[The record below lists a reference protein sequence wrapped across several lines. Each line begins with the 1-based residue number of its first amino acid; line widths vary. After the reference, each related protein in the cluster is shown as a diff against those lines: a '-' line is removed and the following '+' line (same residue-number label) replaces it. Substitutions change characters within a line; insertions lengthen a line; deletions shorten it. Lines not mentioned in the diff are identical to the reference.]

1 MADDAGNGAQ
11 LLFYGGWLAQD
22 SRLWRR
28 VQRGQCSEWPY
39 AVSAP
44 MQEPSSPLAWLK
56 GDKANR
62 VSRQFLMAL
71 LIHCGF
77 LVAGIAQLA
86 RGHNRSGH
94 LHLEA
99 AKAEPD
105 RLKHLMRRA
114 FVTKRGLDR
123 TIRSWA
129 AEDKNVATIVAP
141 ADAGRIVY
149 IAILLVAT
157 GVESRRAISRALIP
171 VSALDDLSVPFE
183 KRSSQYP

>member
-1 MADDAGNGAQ
+1 MLGVALLIKRSIARAGHTA
-11 LLFYGGWLAQD
+11 
-22 SRLWRR
+22 RT
-28 VQRGQCSEWPY
+28 
-39 AVSAP
+39 
-44 MQEPSSPLAWLK
+44 PLARPN

-71 LIHCGF
+71 SIHRRF
-77 LVAGIAQLA
+77 LVAGIVQLA
-86 RGHNRSGH
+86 RAHNRSGH
-94 LHLEA
+94 SDLEA
-99 AKAEPD
+99 EKAEPD
-105 RLKHLMRRA
+105 RLKQLMRRT

-129 AEDKNVATIVAP
+129 AEDKNVVTIVAP
-141 ADAGRIVY
+141 VDASRITY

-171 VSALDDLSVPFE
+171 VSALDDISEPFE